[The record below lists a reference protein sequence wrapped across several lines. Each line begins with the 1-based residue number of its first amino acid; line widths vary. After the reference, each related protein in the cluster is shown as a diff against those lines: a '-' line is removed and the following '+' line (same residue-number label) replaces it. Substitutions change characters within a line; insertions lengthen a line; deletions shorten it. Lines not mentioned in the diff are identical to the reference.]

1 MPREP
6 LLQSHTKSVDIFIQ
20 LLDKSNGLNNWLVL
34 PVDIGGALVSGET
47 MSKTELGSS
56 HICFLNLLHDFDEVS
71 SHSSVQLSNGVVES
85 CGETGLGED
94 SKKLTKIKT
103 YS

>member
-34 PVDIGGALVSGET
+34 PVDVGGTLVSRET

-56 HICFLNLLHDFDEVS
+56 HICFLNLLHYFDEMS

-94 SKKLTKIKT
+94 SKKLTNIKT

>member
-1 MPREP
+1 MPRVP
-6 LLQSHTKSVDIFIQ
+6 LLQSHIKSVDIFIQ

-34 PVDIGGALVSGET
+34 PVDVGGALVSGET
-47 MSKTELGSS
+47 MAETELGSC
-56 HICFLNLLHDFDEVS
+56 HICFFNLLHDFDEMS

-85 CGETGLGED
+85 CGETCLGED
-94 SKKLTKIKT
+94 PKKLTNIKT

>member
-6 LLQSHTKSVDIFIQ
+6 LLQSHTKSVDVFIQ

-34 PVDIGGALVSGET
+34 PVHVGGALVSGET
-47 MSKTELGSS
+47 VTKTQLGSL
-56 HICFLNLLHDFDEVS
+56 HVLILNFLHDFHEVGS
-71 SHSSVQLSNGVVES
+71 DSSVQFRNGVVES
-85 CGETGLGED
+85 RSETGLGKD
-94 SKKLTKIKT
+94 PKKSTKIIT